1 MRRVDRTN
9 RCPNNKVGQDVSLDE
24 GLYRT
29 DLKGP
34 QGTPAGED
42 KCNAIAAPL
51 AKSL

>member
-9 RCPNNKVGQDVSLDE
+9 RCPHDEVGQDVALDE
-24 GLYRT
+24 CLYRT

-34 QGTPAGED
+34 QWTPAGEN

>member
-1 MRRVDRTN
+1 MGRVDRTN
-9 RCPNNKVGQDVSLDE
+9 RGPNNEVGQDVALDE
-24 GLYRT
+24 RLYST

-34 QGTPAGED
+34 QWTPAGEN